1 MISRSTPAGK
11 FSSRLSLRN
20 QPCGLDY
27 SFEERKRNE
36 YIPLFDCVLR
46 LYHFVAQVPR
56 SGTGTTKWHRYHE
69 VAQALSASLRT
80 PLRDWDIQFVRYR
93 VPGTYVL
100 GFQPPCVPWQGRR
113 PCLCGGTRKAV
124 IFNNEIKHNFMRNE
138 YLSLGEQCLCNQ
150 DGRLKQ

>member
-69 VAQALSASLRT
+69 VAQVPRSGTGAQRFAQNSAQRLGYSVCKVQSSGHLCAGIPTPLCSLAGQASLPMRGHKKG
-80 PLRDWDIQFVRYR
+80 RDF
-93 VPGTYVL
+93 
-100 GFQPPCVPWQGRR
+100 
-113 PCLCGGTRKAV
+113 
-124 IFNNEIKHNFMRNE
+124 
-138 YLSLGEQCLCNQ
+138 
-150 DGRLKQ
+150 